1 MDRLFFDRWFAAYN
15 ARDLDALCELADPN
29 IEFTPLRD
37 TFTALNGTTY
47 HGHAGLRTLLE
58 PGFERFPG
66 LRVHAGDPIQAANSV
81 IVPIKFTLD
90 DSVDPPLTRTAVAVF
105 TFAGER
111 VRMIESF
118 ETLEDAAASIGHPSA
133 LTARER
139 EIIGLLSKGLSP
151 DKVAEVLVLSPLTVR
166 THIRNAK
173 DKLGAR
179 TTAHAIAIAIRDHEV
194 EIGGAA

>member
-15 ARDLDALCELADPN
+15 AHDLEALCEMADPN

-47 HGHAGLRTLLE
+47 HGHAGLRTLIE
-58 PGFERFPG
+58 PGFERFPR
-66 LRVHAGDPIQAANSV
+66 LRLEAGDPIRAANSV
-81 IVPIKFTLD
+81 IVPITFMLD
-90 DSVDPPLTRTAVAVF
+90 DSVDPPLTRSAVAVF
-105 TFAGER
+105 TFAGDR
-111 VRMIESF
+111 VRMIDSF
-118 ETLEDAAASIGHPSA
+118 ESVEDAAASIGHPSA
-133 LTARER
+133 LTERER

-179 TTAHAIAIAIRDHEV
+179 TTAHAIAIAIRDHEL